1 MTLSNK
7 LSTAMLI
14 LSTSI
19 IQWHS
24 IQFWVDV
31 ASNIGFLWSIA
42 IEAAAIWLW
51 WHRKAAL
58 AFLASLLLIA
68 GPLYSLSAPAYLET
82 QSQILQAMNH
92 QQKIRISQDS
102 INDLKLSL
110 SNYEKNSL
118 SRVGW
123 ATRIDETRK
132 ALQAEVEELK
142 RLVNKTEHLKQAPMP
157 WFIIVI
163 ELLGLAVL
171 LITQVLTIHAL
182 RGVSNKSKQT
192 ETAEITEITESKN
205 LEYSELATY
214 LSNRLSEALKEK
226 GLSQAEWARQNK
238 VSTKSVS
245 MLINHQKRSEAGKE
259 CISKNELN
267 GIYGIL
273 SQKC

>member
-51 WHRKAAL
+51 WHRKTTL
-58 AFLASLLLIA
+58 AFLASLLLIV

-82 QSQILQAMNH
+82 QNQTLRAMNH

-192 ETAEITEITESKN
+192 EITESKN

>member
-51 WHRKAAL
+51 WHRKTTL
-58 AFLASLLLIA
+58 AFLASLLLIV

-82 QSQILQAMNH
+82 QNQTLRAMNH

-192 ETAEITEITESKN
+192 EITESKN

-214 LSNRLSEALKEK
+214 LSNRLSEALQEK
-226 GLSQAEWARQNK
+226 GLSQAEWARQNQ

-245 MLINHQKRSEAGKE
+245 LLINHQKRSEAGKE
-259 CISKNELN
+259 CISKNELMTIN
-267 GIYGIL
+267 SVL
-273 SQKC
+273 C

>member
-1 MTLSNK
+1 MTLTNK
-7 LSTAMLI
+7 LSMAMLI

-31 ASNIGFLWSIA
+31 TSKIGFLWSIA

-51 WHRKAAL
+51 WHRKAVL
-58 AFLASLLLIA
+58 AFLASLLLIV

-192 ETAEITEITESKN
+192 ETAEITESKN
-205 LEYSELATY
+205 LKYSELATY

-226 GLSQAEWARQNK
+226 GLSQTEWARQNK

-245 MLINHQKRSEAGKE
+245 MLMNHQKRSEAGKE
-259 CISKNELN
+259 CISKNELMTIN
-267 GIYGIL
+267 SVL
-273 SQKC
+273 C